1 MLKGNLSILLF
12 TVVSVGRN
20 GTFYYYYYYSL
31 SCNRE
36 SLLLLF
42 IIVSVRFLQM
52 YIIRLLVTKYR
63 YTHVIF
69 VTSTESQMSEVQIS
83 ASLNIEKK
91 NNLCYRWIW
100 VRNDLIGENQLHWN
114 PCVLLSFRGGGRANL
129 L

>member
-20 GTFYYYYYYSL
+20 GTFYYYYYSL
-31 SCNRE
+31 SCNRD
-36 SLLLLF
+36 SLLLFF
-42 IIVSVRFLQM
+42 IIVSVRLLQM

-69 VTSTESQMSEVQIS
+69 VTSTESQIS

-91 NNLCYRWIW
+91 NNLCYRWI
-100 VRNDLIGENQLHWN
+100 
-114 PCVLLSFRGGGRANL
+114 
-129 L
+129 